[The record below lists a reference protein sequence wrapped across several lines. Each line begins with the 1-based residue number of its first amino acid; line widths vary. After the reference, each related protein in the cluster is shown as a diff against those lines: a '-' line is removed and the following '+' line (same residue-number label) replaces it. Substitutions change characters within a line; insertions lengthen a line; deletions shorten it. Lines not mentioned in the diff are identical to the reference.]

1 MNFLDSLDDTTRE
14 TLMSIATP
22 VNAPKDSYLVRRG
35 DAGGDLFVVE
45 SGRLAVVDT
54 RTRPTSIIA
63 TMTSGDLVG
72 EVAFLD
78 RTPRSADVR
87 ADTDSSVLHW
97 RRADVAE
104 VIAQHPEFGARFYEG
119 LCRIAVRRLRRV
131 TTHSV
136 QNAQRSLAP
145 AMLGRA
151 DRDAHAVVTPLKRA
165 LRSVELALRLDA
177 NNVEAAREL
186 HAALDSTQAQL
197 KRMGA
202 AHTETLE
209 RQEFTAILRRELQP
223 WLVRSFLAE
232 RTLRRSSGKVG
243 SPQTLSHVLV
253 GRATGDGPLGE
264 LLDGWLL
271 ARPTMVAIRQGKQAL
286 ADAVLGAAPKRRGR
300 RILVINAGTGSLLA
314 RLVDGL
320 ADVATNITVLDP
332 SRDALGYFDLTDLPP
347 TISLSAVRH
356 DLAAL
361 ANGRLLAQLP
371 SQDIVVVDDL
381 LCYLPDR
388 LAMNL
393 FRTLGS
399 CVAPGGALFATTL
412 TPSDDEQLLEL
423 LLGWPTVRRTARA
436 TCSLADAVLMDG
448 EASIVMGAPAAVL
461 RVGEPRIADTP
472 QAALARSPSLF

>member
-14 TLMSIATP
+14 TLLSIATP
-22 VNAPKDSYLVRRG
+22 VNAPSGSYLVRRG

-54 RTRPTSIIA
+54 RTRPTTIIA
-63 TMTSGDLVG
+63 TMAAGDVVG

-104 VIAQHPEFGARFYEG
+104 LISQHPHFGARFYEG

-136 QNAQRSLAP
+136 QHAQQSLAP
-145 AMLGRA
+145 AMHGHA
-151 DRDAHAVVTPLKRA
+151 DRDADAVATPLKRT
-165 LRSVELALRLDA
+165 LRTVELALRINPQDDA
-177 NNVEAAREL
+177 AAREL
-186 HAALDSTQAQL
+186 HTALDEAQAQL

-202 AHTETLE
+202 AHTETLQ
-209 RQEFTAILRRELQP
+209 RQEFTAVLRRELQP

-232 RTLRRSSGKVG
+232 RTLRRTSGKVG
-243 SPQTLSHVLV
+243 SPQTLSHLLV
-253 GRATGDGPLGE
+253 GRGTGDGALGE

-271 ARPTMVAIRQGKQAL
+271 RRPTMVAIRQGKQAL

-300 RILVINAGTGSLLA
+300 RILVVNAGTGSLLA
-314 RLVDGL
+314 RLVEGL
-320 ADVATNITVLDP
+320 ADIPTSITVLDP

-347 TISLSAVRH
+347 NISLSAVRH

-361 ANGRLLAQLP
+361 ANGRLQTTLP
-371 SQDIVVVDDL
+371 TQDIVVVDDL

-388 LAMNL
+388 LAMTL

-399 CVAPGGALFATTL
+399 CIAPRGALFATAL
-412 TPSDDEQLLEL
+412 TPSDDEQLLDL
-423 LLGWPTVRRTARA
+423 LLGWPTVRRTSRA
-436 TCSLADAVLMDG
+436 TCRLADAVLMDG
-448 EASIVMGAPAAVL
+448 QASEVMGAPAAVL
-461 RVGEPRIADTP
+461 RVGEPRFADTP
-472 QAALARSPSLF
+472 AAALARSPSLF